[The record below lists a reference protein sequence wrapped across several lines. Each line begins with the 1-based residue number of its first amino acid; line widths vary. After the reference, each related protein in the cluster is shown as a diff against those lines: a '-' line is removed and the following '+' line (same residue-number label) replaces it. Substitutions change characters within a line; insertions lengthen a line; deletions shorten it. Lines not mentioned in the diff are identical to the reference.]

1 MEQVQEPNLEHIYI
15 VGSLRNILTCGDRQ
29 ILEPVDE
36 VDDIHAISYDQKR
49 KAIVKRTT
57 KKRRIT
63 LNHSIFITTEEKL
76 IKTEHAKTSKLIGAR
91 MTMTDATL
99 DREKRDEEELV
110 AALKELEHPCHLAK
124 YYQDTTQVAVFMRS
138 EFQEAYN
145 NFTDE

>member
-1 MEQVQEPNLEHIYI
+1 MEQVQEPNLEQIYI
-15 VGSLRNILTCGDRQ
+15 VGSLRNILTCGDRK

-63 LNHSIFITTEEKL
+63 LNHSILITTEEKL
-76 IKTEHAKTSKLIGAR
+76 IKTEHARTSKLIGAR

-110 AALKELEHPCHLAK
+110 VC
-124 YYQDTTQVAVFMRS
+124 S
-138 EFQEAYN
+138 EGIGTSTPFGEILPGHHTSCSVPEERISGGLQ
-145 NFTDE
+145 